1 MSKEIKIEKKENSVK
16 NDEDAFDKEIDF
28 ETQNNEINQTN
39 SQFEI
44 VKNTSMTYKDIVDID
59 AIDCEVQMKVAS
71 IINEIEN
78 EILIENSLLIYDEYK
93 RKKGRQSYIYIK
105 PVELKTDCASNAEED
120 LFEIS
125 GIKEEI
131 KENLSNFKNT
141 DPIIVFFR
149 RKKIKGFLLE
159 VTEEEVVFE
168 TTDKKVYNF
177 SFKQIDLEKIKFEK
191 EI

>member
-1 MSKEIKIEKKENSVK
+1 M
-16 NDEDAFDKEIDF
+16 
-28 ETQNNEINQTN
+28 
-39 SQFEI
+39 
-44 VKNTSMTYKDIVDID
+44 
-59 AIDCEVQMKVAS
+59 
-71 IINEIEN
+71 
-78 EILIENSLLIYDEYK
+78 
-93 RKKGRQSYIYIK
+93 
-105 PVELKTDCASNAEED
+105 
-120 LFEIS
+120 FEIS